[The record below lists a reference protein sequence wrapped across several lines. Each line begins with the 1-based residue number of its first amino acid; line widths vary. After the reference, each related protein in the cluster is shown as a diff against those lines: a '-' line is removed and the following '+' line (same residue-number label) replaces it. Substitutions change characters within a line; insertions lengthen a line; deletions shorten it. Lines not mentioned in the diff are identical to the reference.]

1 MNDINK
7 HGTKWSPRPII
18 VTKYAK
24 TADFGPNILILI
36 EWGKALVLKMKMIEY
51 ILSLFKINVR
61 KGWIKFI
68 VW

>member
-36 EWGKALVLKMKMIEY
+36 EWGKALVLMMKMIKY
-51 ILSLFKINVR
+51 ILSLLKINVR

>member
-36 EWGKALVLKMKMIEY
+36 EWVLKMKMIKY
-51 ILSLFKINVR
+51 
-61 KGWIKFI
+61 IKFAQNQCEI
-68 VW
+68 RMDQVHCLVTMK

>member
-36 EWGKALVLKMKMIEY
+36 EWVLKMKMIKY
-51 ILSLFKINVR
+51 ILSLLKINVR
-61 KGWIKFI
+61 
-68 VW
+68 

>member
-18 VTKYAK
+18 VKKHTK

-36 EWGKALVLKMKMIEY
+36 EWGK
-51 ILSLFKINVR
+51 SL
-61 KGWIKFI
+61 GTQDEDD
-68 VW
+68 